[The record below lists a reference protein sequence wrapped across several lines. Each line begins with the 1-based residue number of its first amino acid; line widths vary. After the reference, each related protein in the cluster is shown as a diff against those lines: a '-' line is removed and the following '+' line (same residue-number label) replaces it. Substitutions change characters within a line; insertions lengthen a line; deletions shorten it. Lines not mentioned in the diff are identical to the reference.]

1 MSRWPTWRFE
11 KALLEVEKEENLK
24 RINDAKAEAA
34 QAFITSQE
42 QLAEVREL
50 TRKHKPIRE
59 QFKKVREKNHFTEG
73 LLRIIEEGR

>member
-1 MSRWPTWRFE
+1 MIRWPAWRFE
-11 KALLEVEKEENLK
+11 EDLPQEDQEEKLK
-24 RINDAKAEAA
+24 RINDAKAEAE
-34 QAFITSQE
+34 QALIVSQE

-50 TRKHKPIRE
+50 TRKHKPIRD